1 MRFSKVANRSP
12 RRRSL
17 CRNNFTLLRKH
28 RFEAKVLANQGR
40 DILLRDAKDPKN
52 AKRPANAA
60 NASPRPCDYDYI
72 TSHFYA
78 LLFPTSWS
86 RDEEDVSTCWVFID
100 RSFFFLLS
108 LSLFSFKQEERNEKK
123 AFSFFFI
130 PRRREEIGKKRCQW
144 SPEIRERLT
153 TATVIINEREK
164 KKILYVIKIAV
175 ELLRW
180 NPFKKRS
187 IMHAVQRGKN
197 KTTSTRITKR

>member
-100 RSFFFLLS
+100 RSFFFSSLS
-108 LSLFSFKQEERNEKK
+108 LS
-123 AFSFFFI
+123 FFLQT
-130 PRRREEIGKKRCQW
+130 RGKKRKK
-144 SPEIRERLT
+144 SVFLFFYSTTKRRNREEKVSMIARNKGK
-153 TATVIINEREK
+153 ANDSNGNNRREREK
-164 KKILYVIKIAV
+164 KNTV
-175 ELLRW
+175 R
-180 NPFKKRS
+180 N
-187 IMHAVQRGKN
+187 KN
-197 KTTSTRITKR
+197 SGRASSMKSV

>member
-130 PRRREEIGKKRCQW
+130 PRPREEIGKKKVSMIARNKGKAND
-144 SPEIRERLT
+144 SNGNNRR
-153 TATVIINEREK
+153 EREK
-164 KKILYVIKIAV
+164 KNTVH
-175 ELLRW
+175 
-180 NPFKKRS
+180 N
-187 IMHAVQRGKN
+187 KN
-197 KTTSTRITKR
+197 SGRASSMKSV